1 MASARSRVA
10 AAMVLNGPPD
20 FLKYLCV
27 VCKFLLKDAV
37 QTSCGH
43 WLCQECAEDV
53 FRAAA
58 SRLSPPRCPQS
69 NCGEELESTDG
80 CNYYPDRYVRK
91 EILNMSVRCVHYAE
105 GCLWTGIVSLLE
117 GHLGSCEYVYQLCPS
132 CNARVIITMVKQH
145 ESVCP
150 KASQLCC
157 PLQGL
162 GCGHQSKMSRDE
174 LNSHLS
180 GEGLIHHMSILASV
194 IKTASTYDNEVEPS
208 GNTRRIASR
217 GSKMEIDGAEHTDSY
232 LSVNTHMNELVC
244 KEVSKL
250 KTELESVFQVEAKDA
265 EISRLKVQM
274 SSLEKKVQGKET
286 ENEDRGFRLSL
297 LENVNYDGTMIW
309 KIPQFAQRMA
319 DAQSGKYTSI
329 FSLPFYTS
337 RYGHKLCLR
346 LYILGDGIGKGTH
359 MSLFFVV
366 MRGEFDNILQWPFTH
381 KVTFRLLNQ
390 GAGQDVVD
398 SFLPDPMSSS
408 FKKPKTDMNVAS
420 GCPRFVS
427 ISDVKSGGFIAD
439 DTIFIKVK
447 VDVTRVRNG
456 SGIRSD
462 QGQIESTMELVF
474 SDGFGLPQSCGQSS
488 SKPRETILSFWS
500 PETQSNS

>member
-1 MASARSRVA
+1 MRPEIRSRFGTLRVSYTTVKDLQFPLGVLRVIVERNWKA
-10 AAMVLNGPPD
+10 LMDAML
-20 FLKYLCV
+20 
-27 VCKFLLKDAV
+27 
-37 QTSCGH
+37 
-43 WLCQECAEDV
+43 
-53 FRAAA
+53 
-58 SRLSPPRCPQS
+58 
-69 NCGEELESTDG
+69 
-80 CNYYPDRYVRK
+80 YYPDRYVRK

-117 GHLGSCEYVYQLCPS
+117 GHLGSCKYVYQLCPS

-145 ESVCP
+145 ESMCP

-162 GCGHQSKMSRDE
+162 GCGHQSKMSQDE
-174 LNSHLS
+174 LKSHLS

-208 GNTRRIASR
+208 ENARRIASR

-250 KTELESVFQVEAKDA
+250 KTELESVYKVEAKDA
-265 EISRLKVQM
+265 EISRLKDQM
-274 SSLEKKVQGKET
+274 SILEKKVQTKES

-319 DAQSGKYTSI
+319 DARSGKYTSI

-337 RYGHKLCLR
+337 RYGYKLCLR

-398 SFLPDPMSSS
+398 RFLPDPMSSS

-447 VDVTRVRNG
+447 VDV
-456 SGIRSD
+456 
-462 QGQIESTMELVF
+462 
-474 SDGFGLPQSCGQSS
+474 
-488 SKPRETILSFWS
+488 
-500 PETQSNS
+500 

>member
-27 VCKFLLKDAV
+27 VCKFILKDAV

-58 SRLSPPRCPQS
+58 SRLRSS
-69 NCGEELESTDG
+69 NM
-80 CNYYPDRYVRK
+80 RA
-91 EILNMSVRCVHYAE
+91 CVQRHHSFVVLSKA
-105 GCLWTGIVSLLE
+105 
-117 GHLGSCEYVYQLCPS
+117 LGV
-132 CNARVIITMVKQH
+132 V
-145 ESVCP
+145 
-150 KASQLCC
+150 
-157 PLQGL
+157 
-162 GCGHQSKMSRDE
+162 
-174 LNSHLS
+174 
-180 GEGLIHHMSILASV
+180 
-194 IKTASTYDNEVEPS
+194 
-208 GNTRRIASR
+208 TRA
-217 GSKMEIDGAEHTDSY
+217 SY
-232 LSVNTHMNELVC
+232 LSVNMHMHKLVC

-250 KTELESVFQVEAKDA
+250 KTELESVYKIEAKDA
-265 EISRLKVQM
+265 EISKLKDQI
-274 SSLEKKVQGKET
+274 SILEKKVQTKESK
-286 ENEDRGFRLSL
+286 NEDRGFRLSL

-319 DAQSGKYTSI
+319 DAQSGKF

-337 RYGHKLCLR
+337 RYGYKLCLR

-366 MRGEFDNILQWPFTH
+366 MRGEFDNILQWPFTLLQWPFTP

-447 VDVTRVRNG
+447 FAHFDKDVLHCLEERAALELAQPATKQLYNVVISPDMDCSADLCSKACLFPQLEKG
-456 SGIRSD
+456 SGSGYTTPD
-462 QGQIESTMELVF
+462 LEPNWS
-474 SDGFGLPQSCGQSS
+474 
-488 SKPRETILSFWS
+488 LSHPALFDL
-500 PETQSNS
+500 

>member
-1 MASARSRVA
+1 
-10 AAMVLNGPPD
+10 
-20 FLKYLCV
+20 
-27 VCKFLLKDAV
+27 
-37 QTSCGH
+37 
-43 WLCQECAEDV
+43 
-53 FRAAA
+53 
-58 SRLSPPRCPQS
+58 
-69 NCGEELESTDG
+69 
-80 CNYYPDRYVRK
+80 
-91 EILNMSVRCVHYAE
+91 
-105 GCLWTGIVSLLE
+105 
-117 GHLGSCEYVYQLCPS
+117 
-132 CNARVIITMVKQH
+132 
-145 ESVCP
+145 
-150 KASQLCC
+150 
-157 PLQGL
+157 
-162 GCGHQSKMSRDE
+162 MSRDE

-194 IKTASTYDNEVEPS
+194 IKTASMYDNEVELS
-208 GNTRRIASR
+208 GNARRIASR

-244 KEVSKL
+244 NEVSKL

-265 EISRLKVQM
+265 EIYRLKDQM
-274 SSLEKKVQGKET
+274 SSLERKVQTKET

-319 DAQSGKYTSI
+319 DAQSGKYASI

-420 GCPRFVS
+420 GCPCFVS

-447 VDVTRVRNG
+447 VDVN
-456 SGIRSD
+456 
-462 QGQIESTMELVF
+462 
-474 SDGFGLPQSCGQSS
+474 
-488 SKPRETILSFWS
+488 
-500 PETQSNS
+500 